1 MPEIS
6 SSFIIS
12 LSFSVSEKTGF
23 TFKISKI
30 LTNINQIKLFF
41 QKLNLLFKID
51 EKVSE
56 EEKQL
61 SKWLNRSEEALKI
74 EFGKP
79 DKIDFKNNS
88 RNRFY
93 VYTKEKLKI
102 KCERIFEISSANKV
116 VGFTSKNCF

>member
-1 MPEIS
+1 MKIV
-6 SSFIIS
+6 FILIFLFLS
-12 LSFSVSEKTGF
+12 LASCQTVS
-23 TFKISKI
+23 
-30 LTNINQIKLFF
+30 N
-41 QKLNLLFKID
+41 KID

-61 SKWLNRSEEALKI
+61 SRWLNRSEEALKI

-93 VYTKEKLKI
+93 IYTKEKLKI
-102 KCERIFEISSANKV
+102 KCQRIFEISSENKV

>member
-1 MPEIS
+1 MKIV
-6 SSFIIS
+6 FILIF
-12 LSFSVSEKTGF
+12 LV
-23 TFKISKI
+23 IN
-30 LTNINQIKLFF
+30 LTSCQTVTK
-41 QKLNLLFKID
+41 KID

-56 EEKQL
+56 EEAQL
-61 SKWLNRSEEALKI
+61 SKWLNRSEKELKI

-79 DKIDFKNNS
+79 NQIEFKKNS

-102 KCERIFEISSANKV
+102 KCERIFEINNKNKV

>member
-1 MPEIS
+1 MKFV
-6 SSFIIS
+6 FIFIF
-12 LSFSVSEKTGF
+12 L
-23 TFKISKI
+23 
-30 LTNINQIKLFF
+30 L
-41 QKLNLLFKID
+41 LNLASCQTVSNKID

-61 SKWLNRSEEALKI
+61 SKWLNKSEEELKV

-79 DKIDFKNNS
+79 NKVAFKDNS

-93 VYTKEKLKI
+93 VYTTEKLKI
-102 KCERIFEISSANKV
+102 KCERIFEIDNKNKI

>member
-1 MPEIS
+1 MKFF
-6 SSFIIS
+6 FILVFLVIN
-12 LSFSVSEKTGF
+12 
-23 TFKISKI
+23 
-30 LTNINQIKLFF
+30 LTSCQTVTK
-41 QKLNLLFKID
+41 KID

-56 EEKQL
+56 EEAQL
-61 SKWLNRSEEALKI
+61 SKWLNRSEKELKI

-79 DKIDFKNNS
+79 NQIEFKKNS

-102 KCERIFEISSANKV
+102 KCERIFEINPGNKV

>member
-1 MPEIS
+1 MK
-6 SSFIIS
+6 FIFILIFLSIS
-12 LSFSVSEKTGF
+12 LASCQTVS
-23 TFKISKI
+23 
-30 LTNINQIKLFF
+30 N
-41 QKLNLLFKID
+41 KID

-61 SKWLNRSEEALKI
+61 SKWLNKSEESLKI

-88 RNRFY
+88 SNRFY
-93 VYTKEKLKI
+93 IYTKEKLKI
-102 KCERIFEISSANKV
+102 KCERIFEVNPANKV

>member
-1 MPEIS
+1 MK
-6 SSFIIS
+6 FIFILIFLFIS
-12 LSFSVSEKTGF
+12 LASCQTVS
-23 TFKISKI
+23 
-30 LTNINQIKLFF
+30 N
-41 QKLNLLFKID
+41 KID

-61 SKWLNRSEEALKI
+61 SKWLNRSEESLKM

-88 RNRFY
+88 SNRFY
-93 VYTKEKLKI
+93 IYKKEKLKI
-102 KCERIFEISSANKV
+102 KCERIFEVNPANKV

>member
-1 MPEIS
+1 MKFFLIFTF
-6 SSFIIS
+6 FIIS
-12 LSFSVSEKTGF
+12 LSSCQTVTK
-23 TFKISKI
+23 
-30 LTNINQIKLFF
+30 
-41 QKLNLLFKID
+41 KID

-56 EEKQL
+56 EEAQL
-61 SKWLNRSEEALKI
+61 SQWLNRSEEALKI

-79 DKIDFKNNS
+79 DKIDFKNSS

>member
-1 MPEIS
+1 MKIV
-6 SSFIIS
+6 FILIFLFLS
-12 LSFSVSEKTGF
+12 LASCQTVS
-23 TFKISKI
+23 
-30 LTNINQIKLFF
+30 N
-41 QKLNLLFKID
+41 KID

-61 SKWLNRSEEALKI
+61 SKWLNRSEEDLKI

-102 KCERIFEISSANKV
+102 KCERIFEINQEIK
-116 VGFTSKNCF
+116 

>member
-1 MPEIS
+1 MKMKSILILIFLFTIMAS
-6 SSFIIS
+6 CQT
-12 LSFSVSEKTGF
+12 VS
-23 TFKISKI
+23 
-30 LTNINQIKLFF
+30 N
-41 QKLNLLFKID
+41 KID
-51 EKVSE
+51 KKVSE

-61 SKWLNRSEEALKI
+61 SSWLNRSEEELKI

-79 DKIDFKNNS
+79 DKVNFKDNS

-102 KCERIFEISSANKV
+102 KCERIFEINNSNKV

>member
-1 MPEIS
+1 MKFFLI
-6 SSFIIS
+6 FTFLIIS
-12 LSFSVSEKTGF
+12 LSSCQTVTK
-23 TFKISKI
+23 
-30 LTNINQIKLFF
+30 
-41 QKLNLLFKID
+41 KID

-56 EEKQL
+56 EEAQL
-61 SKWLNRSEEALKI
+61 SQWLNRSEEDLKI

-102 KCERIFEISSANKV
+102 KCERIFEINPVNKV

>member
-1 MPEIS
+1 MKIV
-6 SSFIIS
+6 FILIFLFLS
-12 LSFSVSEKTGF
+12 LASCQTVS
-23 TFKISKI
+23 
-30 LTNINQIKLFF
+30 N
-41 QKLNLLFKID
+41 KID

-79 DKIDFKNNS
+79 DKIDFKDNS

-102 KCERIFEISSANKV
+102 KCERIFEINPVNKV

>member
-1 MPEIS
+1 MKFFLI
-6 SSFIIS
+6 FTFLIIS
-12 LSFSVSEKTGF
+12 LSSCQTVTK
-23 TFKISKI
+23 
-30 LTNINQIKLFF
+30 
-41 QKLNLLFKID
+41 KID

-56 EEKQL
+56 EEAQL
-61 SKWLNRSEEALKI
+61 SQWLNRSEEALKI

-93 VYTKEKLKI
+93 VYIKEKLKI
-102 KCERIFEISSANKV
+102 KCERIFEINPENKV

>member
-1 MPEIS
+1 MKIK
-6 SSFIIS
+6 IIVLFLIINLTS
-12 LSFSVSEKTGF
+12 CQTVS
-23 TFKISKI
+23 
-30 LTNINQIKLFF
+30 N
-41 QKLNLLFKID
+41 KID
-51 EKVSE
+51 EKVSD
-56 EEKQL
+56 EEKLL
-61 SKWLNRSEEALKI
+61 SKWLNRSEEALKM

-102 KCERIFEISSANKV
+102 KCERIFEISSENKV

>member
-1 MPEIS
+1 MKSILIS
-6 SSFIIS
+6 IF
-12 LSFSVSEKTGF
+12 LF
-23 TFKISKI
+23 TIMASCQTVTK
-30 LTNINQIKLFF
+30 
-41 QKLNLLFKID
+41 KID

-56 EEKQL
+56 EEAQL
-61 SKWLNRSEEALKI
+61 SKWLNRSEKELKI

-79 DKIDFKNNS
+79 NQIEFKKNS

-93 VYTKEKLKI
+93 IYTKEKLKI

>member
-1 MPEIS
+1 MKIV
-6 SSFIIS
+6 FILIFFLLS
-12 LSFSVSEKTGF
+12 LASCQTVSK
-23 TFKISKI
+23 
-30 LTNINQIKLFF
+30 
-41 QKLNLLFKID
+41 KID

-61 SKWLNRSEEALKI
+61 SKWLNRSEESLKI

-88 RNRFY
+88 SNRFY
-93 VYTKEKLKI
+93 IYTKEKLKI
-102 KCERIFEISSANKV
+102 KCERIFEVNPANKV

>member
-1 MPEIS
+1 MKIV
-6 SSFIIS
+6 FLLIFLFLS
-12 LSFSVSEKTGF
+12 LASCQTVS
-23 TFKISKI
+23 
-30 LTNINQIKLFF
+30 N
-41 QKLNLLFKID
+41 KID
-51 EKVSE
+51 EKVTE

-61 SKWLNRSEEALKI
+61 SKWLNRSEKELKI

-79 DKIDFKNNS
+79 NQIEFKKNS

-93 VYTKEKLKI
+93 IYTKEKLKI

>member
-1 MPEIS
+1 MKIV
-6 SSFIIS
+6 FILIFLFLS
-12 LSFSVSEKTGF
+12 LASCQTVS
-23 TFKISKI
+23 
-30 LTNINQIKLFF
+30 N
-41 QKLNLLFKID
+41 KID

-79 DKIDFKNNS
+79 DKIDFKDNS

-102 KCERIFEISSANKV
+102 KCERIFEINPGNKV

>member
-1 MPEIS
+1 MKLI
-6 SSFIIS
+6 FIVIFLFVNLAS
-12 LSFSVSEKTGF
+12 CQTVS
-23 TFKISKI
+23 
-30 LTNINQIKLFF
+30 N
-41 QKLNLLFKID
+41 KID

-79 DKIDFKNNS
+79 DKIDFKDNS

-102 KCERIFEISSANKV
+102 KCQRIFEISSENKV

>member
-1 MPEIS
+1 MKIV
-6 SSFIIS
+6 FILIFLFLS
-12 LSFSVSEKTGF
+12 LASCQTVS
-23 TFKISKI
+23 
-30 LTNINQIKLFF
+30 N
-41 QKLNLLFKID
+41 KID

-74 EFGKP
+74 EFSKP
-79 DKIDFKNNS
+79 DKIDFKHNS

-102 KCERIFEISSANKV
+102 KCERIFEISN
-116 VGFTSKNCF
+116 

>member
-1 MPEIS
+1 MKIFFIS
-6 SSFIIS
+6 VFLI
-12 LSFSVSEKTGF
+12 LNVSACQTV
-23 TFKISKI
+23 S
-30 LTNINQIKLFF
+30 N
-41 QKLNLLFKID
+41 KID

-88 RNRFY
+88 SNRFY
-93 VYTKEKLKI
+93 IYTKEKLKI

-116 VGFTSKNCF
+116 IGFTSKNCF

>member
-1 MPEIS
+1 MKIV
-6 SSFIIS
+6 FVIIFLFLS
-12 LSFSVSEKTGF
+12 LASCKTVS
-23 TFKISKI
+23 
-30 LTNINQIKLFF
+30 N
-41 QKLNLLFKID
+41 KID

-61 SKWLNRSEEALKI
+61 SRWQNRSEEALKI

-93 VYTKEKLKI
+93 IYTKEKLKI
-102 KCERIFEISSANKV
+102 KCERIFEISPENKV